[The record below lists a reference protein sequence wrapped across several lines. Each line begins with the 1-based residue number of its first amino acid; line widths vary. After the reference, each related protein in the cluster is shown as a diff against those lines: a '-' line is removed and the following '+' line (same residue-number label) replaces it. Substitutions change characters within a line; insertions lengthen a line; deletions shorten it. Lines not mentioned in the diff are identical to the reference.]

1 MSQKARVRD
10 LLRDPAWREEDVGF
24 PLPDSPHACLVSL
37 PTWPA
42 VIGYEESDPDVVG
55 QMRAGYPRFFIH
67 PITSRY
73 MSALEERHAGPG
85 ERLMAYSSPMAAK
98 RAETFVEM
106 QSGCRG
112 RTVEEDRS
120 LLVVPAEGYQAARDY
135 WKHTGELISSRQA
148 EDRLKGVAPDKS
160 RAGECRAALASVMES
175 AVEDVFFFESGMAA
189 IFTLHRIVT
198 GRSPGKKT
206 LQLCFPYVDALKVQ
220 QRFGS
225 GVDFVNEPGGEGF
238 EAVLSAIREGVYAAV
253 FCEVPSN
260 PLLTT
265 VDLTAVAGAC
275 RDGGTPLLVDDT
287 VCSHLNVDLSGRADA
302 VSTSLTKWVSGIG
315 DVMAGSVRIHESSPF
330 AAEFREGLA
339 REVPEGTRLYPR
351 DMEALVQ
358 NAKGLGERVAECNS
372 NGLAIAEFLQGH
384 KAVSRVWYPAFLDR
398 ENYESVQRPGAGFG
412 GLMSFTLKAP
422 EYAPEVYRAMRFSKG
437 PSLGTDYSLLC
448 PYAMLAHYTETEW
461 ANGCG
466 VATELLRLSVGRE
479 PLDELRSRLEE
490 GLSCA
495 RG

>member
-1 MSQKARVRD
+1 MRD

-37 PTWPA
+37 PTWSA
-42 VIGYEESDPDVVG
+42 VIGYEESDPGVVD

-67 PITSRY
+67 PITSDY
-73 MSALEERHAGPG
+73 LNTLEEQYAGSG
-85 ERLMAYSSPMAAK
+85 ERLMAYSSPMAAR
-98 RAETFVEM
+98 RAATFVET

-112 RTVEEDRS
+112 RIVEEAPS
-120 LLVVPAEGYQAARDY
+120 LLVVPDKAYQAARDY

-148 EDRLKGVAPDKS
+148 EDRLQGVEPDHS
-160 RAGECRAALASVMES
+160 RVEECRAALAAVMES
-175 AVEDVFFFESGMAA
+175 AIEDVFFFESGMAA

-198 GRSPGKKT
+198 DRSPGKKT
-206 LQLCFPYVDALKVQ
+206 LQICFPYVDALKVQ

-225 GVDFVNEPGGEGF
+225 GVDFVNDPGGDGF

-265 VDLTAVAGAC
+265 VDLSAVADAC
-275 RDGGTPLLVDDT
+275 RDAATPLLVDDT
-287 VCSHLNVDLSGRADA
+287 VCSHLNVDLSGKADA

-330 AAEFREGLA
+330 AAEFREALG
-339 REVPEGTRLYPR
+339 REVPHGTRLYPR
-351 DMEALVQ
+351 DMEVLVE
-358 NAKGLGERVAECNS
+358 NARGLGERVSECNS
-372 NGLAIAEFLQGH
+372 NGLAIAEFLQEH
-384 KAVSRVWYPAFLDR
+384 KAVARVWYPAFLDR
-398 ENYESVQRPGAGFG
+398 ENYESMRRPGAGFG
-412 GLMSFTLKAP
+412 GLMSFTLKDPGRVA
-422 EYAPEVYRAMRFSKG
+422 EVYRAMRFSKG

-479 PLDELRSRLEE
+479 PLDELRSRLAE
-490 GLSCA
+490 GLACA
-495 RG
+495 CG